1 MTQVTKR
8 SAGIVVVRKSD
19 DWLFLLLRAYRNWDF
34 PKGLIEPAEDALAA
48 AIRETREETSID
60 DLQFSFG
67 EGYIET
73 EPYADGKVTRYYLAQ
88 TEATD
93 LVLPVCPSL
102 GRPEHHEYRWM
113 SYEEANRLLVAR
125 LRRVLAWA
133 RQEIAENRAQADLRA

>member
-60 DLQFSFG
+60 DLRFSFG

-73 EPYADGKVTRYYLAQ
+73 EPYADGKVARYYLAQ
-88 TEATD
+88 TDAKD
-93 LVLPVCPSL
+93 LILPICASL

-113 SYEEANRLLVAR
+113 SYEDANRLLVAR
-125 LRRVLAWA
+125 LRTVVAWA
-133 RQEIAENRAQADLRA
+133 WQKIDRAQADFRA